1 MSKDKQFDAD
11 LNRRRILRAAG
22 AFGATALAGGYGL
35 PAVANHLTGR
45 DTITLPF
52 ANGERPLVQFPE
64 KRKLIVLT
72 SRPPQLETPFSVFN
86 EGAITPNDAFFVRY
100 HNANLFGGPTNGPQT
115 INANTFRL
123 TVGGNVKQPLSL
135 SITDLKTQF
144 TPVDI
149 TAVCQC
155 AGNSRGFFKPRVRG
169 GQWANGA
176 MGNARWTGVPLRDVL
191 NKAGIGATAVQVAFN
206 GLDQPAWG
214 TVPDFAKAIDIPL
227 AMNGEVMLAYAMN
240 GEDLPMLNGFPL
252 RLVVPGYYAT
262 YWVKHL
268 TQINVIDAVY
278 DTFYMTTAYRIPNND
293 CACVPPGTTPAS
305 TVPINRMNVRSFI
318 TSLQDGAQLPMAPLP
333 VKGFAFDGGSGI
345 RRVAFSDDDG
355 VTWRDARLGPN
366 LGNYSFRLW
375 DIDFIP
381 TRSGAF
387 TLKVMAVNGAGE
399 AQPLEPRWNPPG
411 YMRNIVESVRVFVVS

>member
-1 MSKDKQFDAD
+1 MSKGKRFDTD
-11 LNRRRILRAAG
+11 LNRRRVLRAAG
-22 AFGATALAGGYGL
+22 ALGVTSFMGGYGL

-45 DTITLPF
+45 ETITLPF

-100 HNANLFGGPTNGPQT
+100 HNANLFGAAINGPQT

-123 TVGGNVKQPLSL
+123 SVGGKVKQPLQL
-135 SITDLKTQF
+135 TITDLKTRF

-155 AGNSRGFFKPRVRG
+155 AGNSRGLFKPRVRG
-169 GQWANGA
+169 GQWGNGA

-191 NKAGIGATAVQVAFN
+191 NAAGISATAVQVTFN

-214 TVPDFAKAIDIPL
+214 TVPDFDKALDVSL

-240 GEDLPMLNGFPL
+240 GADLPMLNGFPL

-268 TQINVIDAVY
+268 TQINVVDTVY
-278 DTFYMTTAYRIPNND
+278 DSFYMTTAYRIPNND
-293 CACVPPGTTPAS
+293 CACVPPGTTPTS

-318 TSLQDGAQLPMAPLP
+318 SSLQDGATLPMAPQL

-345 RRVAFSDDDG
+345 RSVFFSDDDG
-355 VTWRDARLGPN
+355 VTWRNARLGPD
-366 LGNYSFRLW
+366 LGNYSFRQW
-375 DIDFIP
+375 DADFLP
-381 TRSGAF
+381 ARAGPF
-387 TLKVMAVNGAGE
+387 TLKVMAVNGLGQS
-399 AQPLEPRWNPPG
+399 QPLETRWNPPG
-411 YMRNIVESVRVFVVS
+411 YMRNNIESVRVRVIS